1 MPYVNIRINKPHTQ
15 AQKEEI
21 ARRVSTALS
30 EVLEIPPDYVWTVF
44 DNVPTDHWF
53 VGPTSVTRLN
63 AQG

>member
-1 MPYVNIRINKPHTQ
+1 MPFVNIRINKPHTQ

-21 ARRVSTALS
+21 ARRVSAALS
-30 EVLEIPPDYVWTVF
+30 DVLAVPQEYVWTVF

-53 VGPTSVTRLN
+53 VGPDSVTKLN